1 MEPGA
6 HGTSDQRKRWL
17 LKGYRSGDLSQGDTF
32 TPAYSQL

>member
-6 HGTSDQRKRWL
+6 PGTSDQRKRWL

-32 TPAYSQL
+32 SMNYNQL